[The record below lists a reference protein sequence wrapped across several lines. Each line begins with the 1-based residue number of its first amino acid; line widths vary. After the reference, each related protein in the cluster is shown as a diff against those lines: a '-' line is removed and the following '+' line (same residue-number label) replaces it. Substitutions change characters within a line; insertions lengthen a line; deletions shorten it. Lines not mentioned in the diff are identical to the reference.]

1 MRNIRFDRILGWLA
15 LILFTIAA
23 AGYLLGWRVSF
34 HQLPACEG
42 ERSVEVGSAGTYWE
56 IAEREFPDSD
66 PRTVVDEL
74 IRLNG
79 GDLSVGATSINVPMK
94 CDSTSVAIYRRSD

>member
-56 IAEREFPDSD
+56 IAEREFPDKD
-66 PRTVVDEL
+66 
-74 IRLNG
+74 IRPIVNAIMVRNG
-79 GDLSVGATSINVPMK
+79 KVLRDDDTKIILPEE
-94 CDSTSVAIYRRSD
+94 CE

>member
-34 HQLPACEG
+34 HHLPACEG

-66 PRTVVDEL
+66 PRTVVDA
-74 IRLNG
+74 IMVRNG
-79 GDLSVGATSINVPMK
+79 KVLSVDAISIILPK
-94 CDSTSVAIYRRSD
+94 QCE

>member
-56 IAEREFPDSD
+56 IAEREFPDKD
-66 PRTVVDEL
+66 IRTVVDEL

-79 GDLSVGATSINVPMK
+79 EFLRDYDNRVAVPEE
-94 CDSTSVAIYRRSD
+94 CE

>member
-56 IAEREFPDSD
+56 IARREFPNKD
-66 PRTVVDEL
+66 
-74 IRLNG
+74 IRLIVDAIVALNKEV
-79 GDLSVGATSINVPMK
+79 LSVGATSITVPMK

>member
-23 AGYLLGWRVSF
+23 VSYWLGWRVSF
-34 HQLPACEG
+34 HHLPACEG

-56 IAEREFPDSD
+56 IARREFPDKD
-66 PRTVVDEL
+66 IRPIVNAIVV
-74 IRLNG
+74 LNG
-79 GDLSVGATSINVPMK
+79 EVLSVDDTRVVVPRK
-94 CDSTSVAIYRRSD
+94 CR

>member
-15 LILFTIAA
+15 LIIFTIAA

-66 PRTVVDEL
+66 PRSVVDEL

-79 GDLSVGATSINVPMK
+79 EDLSDDDNR
-94 CDSTSVAIYRRSD
+94 VALPLTCR

>member
-56 IAEREFPDSD
+56 IARREFPDKD
-66 PRTVVDEL
+66 IRPIVDAIEV
-74 IRLNG
+74 LNG
-79 GDLSVGATSINVPMK
+79 EFLRDDDNRVVLPEE
-94 CDSTSVAIYRRSD
+94 CE

>member
-42 ERSVEVGSAGTYWE
+42 ERSVLVGSAGTYWE

-79 GDLSVGATSINVPMK
+79 EFLRDDDNRVVLPK
-94 CDSTSVAIYRRSD
+94 QCE